1 VSSEQLYSDQAAA
14 ASKVLAAWFDDA
26 RFKAAWQP
34 DPSLMVTDQQ
44 VAVAQVCAAKGTA
57 VDRDGVVYLLSRSEK
72 WKRLAADPDDLFRVM
87 EGPFVLNPWAEL
99 ERLQEIAAARALRV
113 RLVEATRAIEGGTG
127 LAEARTLVSASL
139 NESALGSGAKPRTRR
154 EVMHTALHNAT
165 TGREMSRGARTVS
178 RALDKVTGG
187 LRKRKFWVIGAA
199 SNWGKTSLLVAL
211 DNQFVCDGYRTLIVS
226 GEDEEELFGQRMLG
240 VGTGVD
246 AIHMRDGN
254 LSDAELRS
262 ATNAVKYAAD
272 QPCFLD
278 VTGLPAEKV
287 AADIRSLIL
296 SEGIDF
302 VLIDYAQV
310 FRLAQRAQRDTRR
323 DELWHI
329 ARLFKEAVKGAGAGG
344 ILFSQITEDEKSG
357 KVKTRDAEDLEHLAD
372 VVLFGKSEFE
382 QGLGSDGQKGQRIE
396 KKSVF
401 VKKVKNGPKWF
412 PIPLNWDP
420 QTASFRSDY
429 DDPRAASEL
438 PFEEREWEE
447 RHGAA

>member
-1 VSSEQLYSDQAAA
+1 MSAEQLYADQAAA

-26 RFKAAWQP
+26 KFKAAWQP
-34 DPSLMVTDQQ
+34 DPGLMVTDQQ
-44 VAVAQVCAAKGTA
+44 VAIAQVCASKGP
-57 VDRDGVVYLLSRSEK
+57 VLDRDGVVFLLSRSEK
-72 WKRLAADPDDLFRVM
+72 WRRLASDPDDLFRVM

-113 RLVEATRAIEGGTG
+113 RLVEATRAIEQGKG
-127 LAEARTLVSASL
+127 LADARTLVSASL
-139 NESALGSGAKPRTRR
+139 TESALGSGAKPRTRK
-154 EVMHTALHNAT
+154 EVMFTALHNAT
-165 TGREMSRGARTVS
+165 AAREQARGARTVS

-211 DNQFVCDGYRTLIVS
+211 DDQFVRDGYRTLIVS

-240 VGTGVD
+240 VGTRVD

-254 LSDAELRS
+254 LTPHELKN
-262 ATNAVKYAAD
+262 ATNAVQYAPD

-310 FRLAQRAQRDTRR
+310 FRLAKRPQRDTRR
-323 DELWHI
+323 DELWQI
-329 ARLFKEAVKGAGAGG
+329 GRLFKDAVKGAGAGG
-344 ILFSQITEDEKSG
+344 ILFSQITEDDKNG
-357 KVKTRDAEDLEHLAD
+357 KIKTRDAEDLEHLAD
-372 VVLFGKSEFE
+372 VVLFGKSEYE
-382 QGLGSDGQKGQRIE
+382 QGLGKDGQKGTRIE

-420 QTASFRSDY
+420 ESASFRSDY
-429 DDPRAASEL
+429 DDPRAAAEL

-447 RHGAA
+447 RHGAP